1 MAKLAAFAEVLW
13 PDATTT
19 TIEREIDDYRDNFHS
34 EIYTRHF
41 CFDLRAAGGH
51 VRLYAAALDS
61 LAEST
66 MLIEVVAIDPN
77 ALAALRTVLAATEAI
92 AEMKDQKNTARMVT
106 LRRMVDDVLATHDRG
121 VAHRRR
127 RRI

>member
-1 MAKLAAFAEVLW
+1 MPRRQRSNVRSTIIATISIPRFTRVTFVL
-13 PDATTT
+13 
-19 TIEREIDDYRDNFHS
+19 IF
-34 EIYTRHF
+34 
-41 CFDLRAAGGH
+41 AAGGH